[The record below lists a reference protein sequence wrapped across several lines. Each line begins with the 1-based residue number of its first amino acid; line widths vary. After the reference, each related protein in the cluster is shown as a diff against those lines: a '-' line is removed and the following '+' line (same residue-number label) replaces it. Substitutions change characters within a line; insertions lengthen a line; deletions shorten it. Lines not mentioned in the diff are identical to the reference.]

1 MTTKERFRNKFTIQ
15 LRERD
20 HGPAH
25 VHLAGAGHDV
35 TIDLLTMKSDG
46 EWPQGLKVEV
56 MAWIATHRDELME
69 EWKKWHE

>member
-1 MTTKERFRNKFTIQ
+1 MTVKQRFRNKFTVQ

-25 VHLAGAGHDV
+25 VHLFGAGHDV
-35 TIDLLTMKSDG
+35 SIDLLTMKTDG
-46 EWPQGLKVEV
+46 EWPSGLKMEV
-56 MAWIATHRDELME
+56 LDWIASHQNELME